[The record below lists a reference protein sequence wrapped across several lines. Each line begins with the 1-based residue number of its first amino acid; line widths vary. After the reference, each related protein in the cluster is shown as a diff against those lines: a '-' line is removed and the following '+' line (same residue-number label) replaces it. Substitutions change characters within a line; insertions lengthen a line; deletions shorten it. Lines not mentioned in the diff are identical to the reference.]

1 MVEID
6 PAKIVF
12 ERLLREN
19 PGASEAE
26 LQRLFIAAAMDD
38 PEIAEAV
45 MEDVQDRMF
54 AFDPA
59 RATRILDLMI
69 NHDPAAQEALESL
82 LGEMRPQ

>member
-1 MVEID
+1 MAEID

-12 ERLLREN
+12 ERLLEEN

-45 MEDVQDRMF
+45 IEDAQDRMF

-69 NHDPAAQEALESL
+69 NHDPAAQETLECL
-82 LGEMRPQ
+82 IGEMRLQ

>member
-1 MVEID
+1 MGGMAEID

-59 RATRILDLMI
+59 RATRTLI
-69 NHDPAAQEALESL
+69 
-82 LGEMRPQ
+82 